1 MYIKRHLET
10 TIEKLSGCCKVLL
23 VTGPRQ
29 VGKTT
34 LLRRLA
40 EGNRTYVTMD
50 DINVRSLAMTEP
62 GLFLQRYKPPLLIDE
77 IQMAPKLLPYIK
89 MYVDEHGNNGDF
101 WLTGSHA
108 FDLMENVTESLAGR
122 IGIVHLLGFSHAEV
136 VGLGAGAFVP
146 EEKFLLQRAQE
157 AEILPMRD
165 LFEQIWR
172 GSMPALNNASEQ
184 DWNNYYSS
192 YVQTFLQ
199 RDVRA
204 LTRGGDSKPAANS
217 GDKKVV
223 LKVGATPVPHAEI
236 LNLIKPQLAK
246 EGVDLQIIEFSD
258 YVKPNLSLADKELDA
273 NFFQHTPYLEKFASE
288 RNLPLVAYTK
298 VHIEPMGVYSKKL
311 KDLNN
316 VPSGAKVAIPN
327 DPTNGGR
334 ALALLQ
340 SAKLLKLRD
349 GVGISGTPGD
359 IVDNPK
365 NLQIV
370 EIEAA
375 LLPRS
380 MDDVD
385 LSVINSN
392 FAMEAQLNPVKD
404 SLFTEPKDSPYANIL
419 AIRKGDD
426 KRPELQKL
434 DKALT
439 SPEVKKFIEE
449 KYKGAVVPAF

>member
-1 MYIKRHLET
+1 MK
-10 TIEKLSGCCKVLL
+10 K
-23 VTGPRQ
+23 
-29 VGKTT
+29 
-34 LLRRLA
+34 
-40 EGNRTYVTMD
+40 
-50 DINVRSLAMTEP
+50 
-62 GLFLQRYKPPLLIDE
+62 LFLALLAVFSI
-77 IQMAPKLLPYIK
+77 AL
-89 MYVDEHGNNGDF
+89 V
-101 WLTGSHA
+101 
-108 FDLMENVTESLAGR
+108 VAGC
-122 IGIVHLLGFSHAEV
+122 
-136 VGLGAGAFVP
+136 
-146 EEKFLLQRAQE
+146 
-157 AEILPMRD
+157 
-165 LFEQIWR
+165 
-172 GSMPALNNASEQ
+172 
-184 DWNNYYSS
+184 
-192 YVQTFLQ
+192 
-199 RDVRA
+199 
-204 LTRGGDSKPAANS
+204 GGDSKPAANS

-359 IVDNPK
+359 IVDNP
-365 NLQIV
+365 
-370 EIEAA
+370 
-375 LLPRS
+375 
-380 MDDVD
+380 
-385 LSVINSN
+385 
-392 FAMEAQLNPVKD
+392 NPVKD